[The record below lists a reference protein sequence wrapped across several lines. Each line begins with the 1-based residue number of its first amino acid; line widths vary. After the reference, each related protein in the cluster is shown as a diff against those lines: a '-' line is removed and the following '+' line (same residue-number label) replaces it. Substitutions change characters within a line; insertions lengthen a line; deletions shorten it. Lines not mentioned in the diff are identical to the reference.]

1 VRGRVIPLKLN
12 PVPLAVI
19 CEIVRAVPP
28 EFVSFSARVD
38 VLPVEIFPKLRLV
51 GLAASWPDVA
61 PVPDSGTFSEAL
73 DAFDVIAML
82 PLTAVPEVGAKT
94 ILKVTLWPTLRVV
107 GKVKPLAVKPA
118 PVVLAAEIVTLD
130 PPELVSVSVFVC
142 ELPTGTLP
150 KARLV
155 GLVAS
160 WPDVLAVPES
170 DRVTVLGVRELRLRY

>member
-1 VRGRVIPLKLN
+1 
-12 PVPLAVI
+12 
-19 CEIVRAVPP
+19 
-28 EFVSFSARVD
+28 
-38 VLPVEIFPKLRLV
+38 
-51 GLAASWPDVA
+51 VA
-61 PVPDSGTFSEAL
+61 PVPDSGRFSDAL

-94 ILKVTLWPTLRVV
+94 ILKVTLWPTLRII
-107 GKVKPLAVKPA
+107 GKIKPLAVKPA